1 MKIFISEPLWS
12 FKGKYGSP
20 SVGIAPYKLRG
31 FGGELEVEVLFKDKE
46 KRVYDGIFSMNTER
60 ARSYPKHDFRCG
72 EMIVIPLDE
81 FDFQNN
87 KGEEKIKMEENS
99 FNGTI
104 ITFDEL
110 KNQVKEGEV
119 FLTPAEFAKKIKLLK
134 KH

>member
-12 FKGKYGSP
+12 FNGKYGSP

-87 KGEEKIKMEENS
+87 KGEENK
-99 FNGTI
+99 NGR
-104 ITFDEL
+104 E
-110 KNQVKEGEV
+110 
-119 FLTPAEFAKKIKLLK
+119 
-134 KH
+134 

>member
-31 FGGELEVEVLFKDKE
+31 SSDELEVEVLFKDKE

-87 KGEEKIKMEENS
+87 KREEK
-99 FNGTI
+99 
-104 ITFDEL
+104 
-110 KNQVKEGEV
+110 
-119 FLTPAEFAKKIKLLK
+119 
-134 KH
+134 

>member
-87 KGEEKIKMEENS
+87 KGEENKKMEENN

-110 KNQVKEGEV
+110 KNAVKEGEV